1 MATLFRDGREFPDR
15 ESVIKHLSENTI
27 GTIYKNL
34 NFDVISKIHIPL
46 NVPMEKTKILLLDDR
61 EENLIALRAI
71 LNRDDIAIYETTS
84 PNEALRIVWE
94 NDIVVALVDVQMP
107 GMDGFEFAE
116 VLASNPKSK
125 EILIVFVTAIS
136 KEPAYAV
143 RGLNSGAIDYL
154 YKPLDP
160 FITNAKVDAL
170 IRLGKS
176 QREVR
181 EKNRQLENYATIITN
196 SPDIIATVEPET
208 GRLLSINPS
217 VQTILGQN
225 PGTLV
230 NTLVLDL
237 LVTPNQSQLK
247 EVLISRSFL
256 EGKAIVIEDQ
266 FYGRLREP
274 LWLELRILYRNK
286 QLFINLHDIE
296 RRKAHEKE
304 LMEAQSLAEKA
315 RKTKESFLANMS
327 HEIRTPLNGILG
339 VANLLEATELDESQR
354 SLLGMLSQSSG
365 SLLNIL
371 NDILDISKIEEG
383 KFSIISKSTD
393 LRELASG
400 IMDMMRFRANEKKI
414 NLELFVDPKIPEC
427 VFVDGMRLNQILL
440 NLIGNALKFTSQ
452 GFVHL
457 KIDHLSS
464 TNDQHQI
471 RFLVADTGIG
481 ISEESI
487 TNIFS
492 EYGQASKE
500 TSYQYGG
507 TGLGLTISRKL
518 VQLMQGELMVKS
530 ELGNGSK
537 FYFNLNLTEEKGK
550 GADKPTLIPFTAL
563 PPFNGKKILVAED
576 NRINSLLIK
585 KYLTTWEVEVTMVE
599 NGREALDALAN
610 DVFDLLILDT
620 RMPVM
625 DGFETASHI
634 RRILKMDIPIL
645 SLSATVLVEE
655 VERALEVG
663 MNDTLSKPFQPARL
677 HEKLDQ
683 LMNTIY

>member
-1 MATLFRDGREFPDR
+1 M
-15 ESVIKHLSENTI
+15 NT
-27 GTIYKNL
+27 N
-34 NFDVISKIHIPL
+34 
-46 NVPMEKTKILLLDDR
+46 KTKILLLDDR

-71 LNRDDIAIYETTS
+71 LSRDDIAIYETTS

-94 NDIVVALVDVQMP
+94 NDIAVALVDVQMP

-116 VLASNPKSK
+116 TLASNPKTK

-136 KEPAYAV
+136 KESSYAV
-143 RGLNSGAIDYL
+143 RGLKSGAIDYL

-170 IRLGKS
+170 IRLARS
-176 QREVR
+176 QREIR
-181 EKNRQLENYATIITN
+181 EKNKQLENYATIITN

-208 GRLLSINPS
+208 GKLLSINPS
-217 VQTILGQN
+217 VQTILGQMPEN
-225 PGTLV
+225 LV
-230 NTLVLDL
+230 NTFVLDL
-237 LVTPNQSQLK
+237 LVKPDQSKLK
-247 EVLISRSFL
+247 EVLVKRTFL

-286 QLFINLHDIE
+286 QLFVNLHDIE
-296 RRKAHEKE
+296 KRKAHEKE
-304 LMEAQSLAEKA
+304 LIEAQNLAEKA
-315 RKTKESFLANMS
+315 RKTKEAFLANMS

-339 VANLLEATELDESQR
+339 IANLLEATVLDASQR

-383 KFSIISKSTD
+383 KFSIVPKSTD
-393 LRELASG
+393 LRQLASG

-414 NLELFVDPKIPEC
+414 GFDLFIDPGIPEC
-427 VFVDGMRLNQILL
+427 VLVDGMRLNQILM

-457 KIDHLSS
+457 KVDEQSS
-464 TNDQHQI
+464 KNGQHQI
-471 RFLVADTGIG
+471 KFSVIDTGIG
-481 ISEESI
+481 ISEENI
-487 TNIFS
+487 VNIFS

-518 VQLMQGELMVKS
+518 VQLMQGELKVES
-530 ELGNGSK
+530 EPQKGSE
-537 FYFNLNLTEEKGK
+537 FYFTLNLTEEKGK
-550 GADKPTLIPFTAL
+550 AADKSAVVSFTSL
-563 PPFNGKKILVAED
+563 PPFPGIKILVAED
-576 NRINSLLIK
+576 NNVNSLLIK
-585 KYLTTWEVEVTMVE
+585 RYLTAWNVETKMVE
-599 NGREALDALAN
+599 NGKEAVDALDH
-610 DVFDLLILDT
+610 DVFDLIILDT

-625 DGFETASHI
+625 DGFETATHI
-634 RRILKMDIPIL
+634 RKILKMDTPIL
-645 SLSATVLVEE
+645 SLSATVLAEE
-655 VERALEVG
+655 VQKALSVG
-663 MNDTLSKPFQPARL
+663 MNDALSKPFQPARL
-677 HEKLDQ
+677 HEKIGALLDAV
-683 LMNTIY
+683 L